1 MDNSGGKV
9 RFKVVKKS
17 QVGESFSNRKALVFI
32 GNFLLVITTVFLI
45 YNIFKS
51 VDLTIKKIGILNQ
64 AEREVDDLRLKN
76 VSLLLSREEV
86 ETDDY
91 IETEARDRLNLARK
105 DELVFVISDI
115 ALQQGFD
122 IVDAVLKPDLQVD
135 SRPVYTQWV
144 EFFTR

>member
-1 MDNSGGKV
+1 MDNSSGKV
-9 RFKVVKKS
+9 RFKVVKRGTQS
-17 QVGESFSNRKALVFI
+17 QIFSNRKGLLI
-32 GNFLLVITTVFLI
+32 LGNFLLIITSMFLI

-51 VDLTIKKIGILNQ
+51 IDLTVKKVAILRQ
-64 AEREVDDLRLKN
+64 AEEEVDDLRLKN
-76 VSLLLSREEV
+76 ISLLLSREEV

-115 ALQQGFD
+115 AMEYGN
-122 IVDAVLKPDLQVD
+122 DAVERILKPPAQGDD
-135 SRPVYTQWV
+135 RPVYSQWV

>member
-1 MDNSGGKV
+1 MDNSAGKV
-9 RFKVVKKS
+9 RFKVVKRS